1 MKIPKNI
8 SETVKKTYNYYK
20 ERKSI
25 QQISKLRNLKETTIY
40 GHFETLILN
49 KLVNVDEIVD
59 QIKKEKILDV
69 LKEKDL
75 ESLKEIKDQ
84 LDESI
89 NYGEIRCVLA
99 FLKMQKDNG
108 LNHLVNQK
116 PEPNPPLFEK
126 LKKWCDKIAKE
137 KEVPSFFILQ
147 STQ

>member
-69 LKEKDL
+69 LKENDL
-75 ESLKEIKDQ
+75 
-84 LDESI
+84 
-89 NYGEIRCVLA
+89 
-99 FLKMQKDNG
+99 
-108 LNHLVNQK
+108 
-116 PEPNPPLFEK
+116 
-126 LKKWCDKIAKE
+126 
-137 KEVPSFFILQ
+137 
-147 STQ
+147 